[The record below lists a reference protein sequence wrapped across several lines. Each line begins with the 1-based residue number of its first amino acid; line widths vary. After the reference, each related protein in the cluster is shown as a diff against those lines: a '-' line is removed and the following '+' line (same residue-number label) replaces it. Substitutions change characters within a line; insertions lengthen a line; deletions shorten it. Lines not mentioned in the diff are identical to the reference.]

1 MKKGDMVMFMDDK
14 DVNYSKWFFGQIGE
28 LEKDPRRGDDGKMHV
43 AVKWL
48 RPVKYFSKYSSKSH
62 FSADKF
68 RVICGNR

>member
-14 DVNYSKWFFGQIGE
+14 SIYAKWFFGQIGE
-28 LEKDPRRGDDGKMHV
+28 LEKDAREGADGKMHV
-43 AVKWL
+43 SVKWL
-48 RPVKYFSKYSSKSH
+48 RPVRYLNKHSSKSH